1 MTLPLPS
8 TNTPDV
14 QVTDLRFGWSKGAD
28 VLDIADFSVNRGE
41 RIFLKGPSGS
51 GKSTLLSLISGISR
65 PAPNT
70 VRVFGRDMAR
80 LGAAKRDR
88 LRADEFGVVF
98 QMFNL
103 IPYLSVLDNVLLA
116 CRLSPARRKRLKLA
130 GQTPKPAAKALLE
143 RLGLNHSAL
152 ITRNVGALSVGQ
164 QQRVALARA
173 LIGSPKL
180 IIADEP
186 TSALDTDTRDAF
198 LNLLVEACAQSE
210 ASLLFVSHD
219 SGLSGRFDRIVDLR
233 DVNRTWKGPQQ

>member
-70 VRVFGRDMAR
+70 VRVFGQDMAR